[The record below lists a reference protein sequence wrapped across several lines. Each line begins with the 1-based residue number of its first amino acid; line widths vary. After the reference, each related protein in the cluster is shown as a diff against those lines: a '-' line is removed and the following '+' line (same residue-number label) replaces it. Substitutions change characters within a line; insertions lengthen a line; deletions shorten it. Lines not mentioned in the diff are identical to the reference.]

1 MGPPRVPGK
10 VHGNQRRRRTH
21 ATAAAPAACS
31 VTFGTAAA
39 ADGSNRAHGA
49 GRRVHAATR
58 RGATI
63 VPRRDANGS
72 IAWRVSRCRSSPRS
86 SLRRTRRHRRRRC
99 RHRLGHCRRDRGQ
112 RQLGCPTRRQLGCPT
127 RRQLGCPTRRQLGCP
142 PPQSTAAAPR
152 RERSLRR
159 SPREQLGLATDW
171 HGCWCWRRCRH
182 AAARG
187 PARHGAAR
195 RFVNTGHERAPLLRL
210 HRRSCPP
217 GRDCSD

>member
-31 VTFGTAAA
+31 VTFGTTAAA
-39 ADGSNRAHGA
+39 AAGSNRAHGA

-99 RHRLGHCRRDRGQ
+99 RHRLGHCRRHRGQ
-112 RQLGCPTRRQLGCPT
+112 RQLGCPT

-152 RERSLRR
+152 RGRSLRR

>member
-1 MGPPRVPGK
+1 MGPPRVHGK

-39 ADGSNRAHGA
+39 APDGSIRAHGA

-72 IAWRVSRCRSSPRS
+72 TAWRVSRCRRCVLRSSPRS

-99 RHRLGHCRRDRGQ
+99 RHRLGHCRRHRGQ
-112 RQLGCPTRRQLGCPT
+112 RQLGCPTRRQLGC
-127 RRQLGCPTRRQLGCP
+127 L

-152 RERSLRR
+152 RGRSLRR